1 MNETVINVIKDIPI
15 TIPRIILKYYKK
27 LNITEEELIV
37 LICLI
42 NKGQKS
48 PYDPNLFTEELGMNK
63 YQAMQLITDLQEK
76 NIIDVKLETNKYGK
90 KEEYIY
96 TDLLYNKIYSILLD
110 DNNVQEEKT
119 PSKDI
124 YLKFEN
130 ELGRTISPAEVEL
143 INEWMKDGTTEE
155 LIEEALKE
163 AVYNNVRNLK
173 YIDRIIYNWKSKGIK
188 NKNDIIKEKKN
199 FRKTQV
205 SKEEIYDYNWLEEE

>member
-42 NKGQKS
+42 NKGPKS
-48 PYDPNLFTEELGMNK
+48 SYDPSLFTEELGMDK

-143 INEWMKDGTTEE
+143 INEWINDGTTEE

>member
-76 NIIDVKLETNKYGK
+76 NIIDIKLETNKYGK

-96 TDLLYNKIYSILLD
+96 TDLLYSKIYSILLD
-110 DNNVQEEKT
+110 DNSIQEEKT

-173 YIDRIIYNWKSKGIK
+173 YIDRILYNWKSKGLK
-188 NKNDIIKEKKN
+188 TKNDIIKEKKN

>member
-42 NKGQKS
+42 NKGPKS
-48 PYDPNLFTEELGMNK
+48 SYDPSLFTEELGMDK

-76 NIIDVKLETNKYGK
+76 NIIDIKLETNKYGK

-96 TDLLYNKIYSILLD
+96 TDLLYSKIYSILLD
-110 DNNVQEEKT
+110 DNSIQEEKT

-173 YIDRIIYNWKSKGIK
+173 YIDRILYNWKSKGLK
-188 NKNDIIKEKKN
+188 TKNDIIKEKKN

>member
-1 MNETVINVIKDIPI
+1 MNETIINVIKDIPI

-119 PSKDI
+119 ASKDI

-143 INEWMKDGTTEE
+143 INEWINDGTTEE